1 MNDEIKD
8 LKQEIIRQKTTNNG
22 RNETMDQM
30 VNMAIE
36 IKQVNQR
43 LVGEKDN

>member
-36 IKQVNQR
+36 IK
-43 LVGEKDN
+43 